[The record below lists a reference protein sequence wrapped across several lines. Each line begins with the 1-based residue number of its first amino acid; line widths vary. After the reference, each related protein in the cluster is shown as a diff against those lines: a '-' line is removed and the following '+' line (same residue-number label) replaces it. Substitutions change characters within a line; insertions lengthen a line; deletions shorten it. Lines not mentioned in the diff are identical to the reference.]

1 MTHVFTS
8 YIEYDAESELYVAMV
23 PSIPGAHTQGK
34 TLDEVQQN
42 LKEVV
47 TLCLQEMDSEE
58 KKQIP
63 KFVANS
69 QIEVDVD

>member
-1 MTHVFTS
+1 MTHIFTS
-8 YIEYDAESELYVAMV
+8 YIEYDAESDLYIGTV

-47 TLCLQEMDSEE
+47 ALCFQEMDPEE
-58 KKQIP
+58 KKLVP
-63 KFVANS
+63 KFVAIS
-69 QIEVDVD
+69 QVEIDVD